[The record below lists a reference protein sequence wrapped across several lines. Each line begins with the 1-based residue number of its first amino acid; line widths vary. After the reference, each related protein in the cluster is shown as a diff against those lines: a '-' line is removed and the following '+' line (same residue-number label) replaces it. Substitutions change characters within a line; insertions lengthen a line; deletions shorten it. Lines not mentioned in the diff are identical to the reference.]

1 MLTAALT
8 LNKRLISLLAALLV
22 STSASAQTYD
32 PTLLTPQI
40 SGVPT
45 TMTPLN
51 LGDDN
56 TRQISLGF
64 EFEYWGQTFTD
75 VWVSSN
81 GFVSFESPANLC
93 CNGQPI
99 DQAQRNTIYAYWS
112 DLISYT
118 GNPYYSISEGY
129 ALFGWYGV
137 QEYGTNNS
145 NTFEIGLFSNGNIQ
159 FNYGSLSASGG
170 HDFTAGITGP
180 EADDNVPLF
189 YGRNPQFLQNQS
201 GLLTYGSPLPEEVEI
216 DCNATPLHP
225 SCPQVSI
232 PVTTGAPDPTESA
245 IESALEAAVDS
256 VEQAAMEETQEEVLI
271 EDIAEIEQVLE
282 TAQEA
287 LETAEELVE
296 ADVATETDELVA
308 DEEPVEEDVIEE
320 LVSERD
326 LEDLRPDP
334 ERLSPDELAALAVQA
349 SQDDK
354 LNDEPKEVEAL
365 AEQSPE
371 DDEVDD
377 QPEASEALEAQS
389 PENESVVDEIKVV
402 EELVAQGPEDESA
415 VDETEAME
423 TLASLELE
431 NPADAVEG
439 QDASSGVLEQEVSNQ
454 LVTAL
459 EESGQGMQSAF
470 FEEAAEVSQASAFE
484 SGSQSSQSFGSFQ
497 MRVDFGSST
506 SAVAGGGI
514 GAGVGSSPVE
524 SAISAA
530 GPMSMS
536 TTFEILSNAGGGTNA
551 APVAVSAS
559 SEKSENEMAEGQS
572 ETINEMGSVPAFN
585 AYRQVSLSDRADFY
599 AIRDIYRNR
608 RLRDANFEMYRMTQT
623 NDAKWREIVDA
634 QYK

>member
-40 SGVPT
+40 NGAPT

-56 TRQISLGF
+56 TRQVSLGF

-81 GFVSFESPANLC
+81 GFVSFQSGNHLC

-112 DLISYT
+112 DLISFT
-118 GNPYYSISEGY
+118 GNPYYRISEGS

-170 HDFTAGITGP
+170 RDFTAGITGP
-180 EADDNVPLF
+180 EADDNIPLF

-201 GLLTYGSPLPEEVEI
+201 GLLTYGSPIPDEVAI
-216 DCNATPLHP
+216 DCNATPMHP
-225 SCPQVSI
+225 SCPPVSMGI
-232 PVTTGAPDPTESA
+232 DVGAPDPTETA
-245 IESALEAAVDS
+245 TESALEAAVAS

-271 EDIAEIEQVLE
+271 EDIADIEQVLE

-287 LETAEELVE
+287 LETAEASLEAEETTE
-296 ADVATETDELVA
+296 ADEPVTDEEA
-308 DEEPVEEDVIEE
+308 VEEDAIEE
-320 LVSERD
+320 LVSEQG
-326 LEDLRPDP
+326 LEDIKSDD
-334 ERLSPDELAALAVQA
+334 ERLSLDELAALEAQGPK
-349 SQDDK
+349 DDK
-354 LNDEPKEVEAL
+354 VDEQTEDSEAL
-365 AEQSPE
+365 VTQSPE
-371 DDEVDD
+371 DDD
-377 QPEASEALEAQS
+377 A
-389 PENESVVDEIKVV
+389 VDEIS
-402 EELVAQGPEDESA
+402 ES
-415 VDETEAME
+415 EA
-423 TLASLELE
+423 LASLELDS
-431 NPADAVEG
+431 PANAVEG
-439 QDASSGVLEQEVSNQ
+439 QDASSDTLEQEASNQ
-454 LVTAL
+454 ISTAL
-459 EESGQGMQSAF
+459 EESGQEAQSAF

-524 SAISAA
+524 AAISAS

-536 TTFEILSNAGGGTNA
+536 TTFEILNNAGGGTNA

-623 NDAKWREIVDA
+623 NDAKWQEIVDA

>member
-1 MLTAALT
+1 MPRGLRMSNFALSRIKT
-8 LNKRLISLLAALLV
+8 YALQIILLACATPV
-22 STSASAQTYD
+22 CAQTYD
-32 PTLLTPQI
+32 PALITPQI
-40 SGVPT
+40 LGAPT

-56 TRQISLGF
+56 TRQVALGF

-81 GFVSFESPANLC
+81 GFVSFQSGNHLC

-118 GNPYYSISEGY
+118 GNPYYRLSDGS
-129 ALFGWYGV
+129 ALFGWYNV
-137 QEYGTNNS
+137 QEYGTNNL
-145 NTFEIGLFSNGNIQ
+145 NTFEIALFDNGNIQ
-159 FNYGSLSASGG
+159 FNYGSLSASGWR
-170 HDFTAGITGP
+170 DFTAGITGA
-180 EADDNVPLF
+180 EADQNVALF

-201 GLLTYGSPLPEEVEI
+201 GLLTYGSPIPDEVEI
-216 DCNATPLHP
+216 DCNATPMHP
-225 SCPQVSI
+225 SCPPISVAI
-232 PVTTGAPDPTESA
+232 DVGAPDPTETA
-245 IESALEAAVDS
+245 AETALEAAVAS

-271 EDIAEIEQVLE
+271 EDIADIEQVLE

-287 LETAEELVE
+287 LETAEASLE
-296 ADVATETDELVA
+296 AEATTETDEPVA
-308 DEEPVEEDVIEE
+308 DDEPVEEDVIEE
-320 LVSERD
+320 SVSEQD
-326 LEDLRPDP
+326 LQDLRPDE

-349 SQDDK
+349 SEDDK
-354 LNDEPKEVEAL
+354 VNDEPKEVEAL

-371 DDEVDD
+371 NDD
-377 QPEASEALEAQS
+377 S
-389 PENESVVDEIKVV
+389 VDEIS
-402 EELVAQGPEDESA
+402 ES
-415 VDETEAME
+415 EAM
-423 TLASLELE
+423 ASLELDG
-431 NPADAVEG
+431 PANAIEG
-439 QDASSGVLEQEVSNQ
+439 QDASSGTLEQEVSNQ

-459 EESGQGMQSAF
+459 EESGQDMQSAF

-524 SAISAA
+524 AAISAG
-530 GPMSMS
+530 GPVSMN
-536 TTFEILSNAGGGTNA
+536 TTFEILNNASGGAGA
-551 APVAVSAS
+551 APVTASAS
-559 SEKSENEMAEGQS
+559 SEKSESEMAEGQS
-572 ETINEMGSVPAFN
+572 ETIAEMGSVPAFN
-585 AYRQVSLSDRADFY
+585 AYRQVALSDRADFY

>member
-40 SGVPT
+40 NGAPA
-45 TMTPLN
+45 TMTPLY

-56 TRQISLGF
+56 TRQVALGF

-81 GFVSFESPANLC
+81 GFVSFQSPAHLC
-93 CNGQPI
+93 CNGRPI

-118 GNPYYSISEGY
+118 GNPYYRISEGS
-129 ALFGWYGV
+129 ALFGWYNV

-159 FNYGSLSASGG
+159 FNYGSLTASGWR
-170 HDFTAGITGP
+170 DFTAGITGP
-180 EADDNVPLF
+180 EADDNIPLF

-201 GLLTYGSPLPEEVEI
+201 GLLTYGSPIPEEVAI

-225 SCPQVSI
+225 SCPPVSI
-232 PVTTGAPDPTESA
+232 AIDVGAPDPTETA
-245 IESALEAAVDS
+245 TESALEAAVAS
-256 VEQAAMEETQEEVLI
+256 VELAAMEETQEEVLV
-271 EDIAEIEQVLE
+271 EDVADIEQVIE

-287 LETAEELVE
+287 LETADASVE
-296 ADVATETDELVA
+296 ADAATQA
-308 DEEPVEEDVIEE
+308 DEVVEDDALEE

-326 LEDLRPDP
+326 LEDLGRDE
-334 ERLSPDELAALAVQA
+334 ERLSPDEVAALAA
-349 SQDDK
+349 DGTD
-354 LNDEPKEVEAL
+354 
-365 AEQSPE
+365 
-371 DDEVDD
+371 
-377 QPEASEALEAQS
+377 
-389 PENESVVDEIKVV
+389 
-402 EELVAQGPEDESA
+402 SA
-415 VDETEAME
+415 I
-423 TLASLELE
+423 
-431 NPADAVEG
+431 EG
-439 QDASSGVLEQEVSNQ
+439 EDASSGELEQEASNQ
-454 LVTAL
+454 FATAL
-459 EESGQGMQSAF
+459 EEATGDMQD
-470 FEEAAEVSQASAFE
+470 ASFGDTA
-484 SGSQSSQSFGSFQ
+484 QSSQSSSFENNAQSSQGFGSFQ
-497 MRVDFGSST
+497 MRVDFGSGASGAT
-506 SAVAGGGI
+506 GGGNS
-514 GAGVGSSPVE
+514 GGVGSSPVDA
-524 SAISAA
+524 AISAA
-530 GPMSMS
+530 GPVSMN
-536 TTFEILSNAGGGTNA
+536 TTFEILNNIGGGTNA

>member
-32 PTLLTPQI
+32 PTLLPPEI
-40 SGVPT
+40 NGAPT

-56 TRQISLGF
+56 TRQVALGF

-81 GFVSFESPANLC
+81 GFVSFQSPANLC

-112 DLISYT
+112 DLISFT
-118 GNPYYSISEGY
+118 GNPYYRISEGS

-170 HDFTAGITGP
+170 RDFTAGITGP
-180 EADDNVPLF
+180 EAGDNIPLF

-201 GLLTYGSPLPEEVEI
+201 GLLTYGSPIPDEVAI
-216 DCNATPLHP
+216 DCNATPMHP
-225 SCPQVSI
+225 SCPPVSI
-232 PVTTGAPDPTESA
+232 AVDVGAPDPTETA
-245 IESALEAAVDS
+245 TESALEAAVAS
-256 VEQAAMEETQEEVLI
+256 VELAAMEETQEEVLI
-271 EDIAEIEQVLE
+271 EDIADIEQVLE

-287 LETAEELVE
+287 LETAEASLE
-296 ADVATETDELVA
+296 ADETTETDEPVA
-308 DEEPVEEDVIEE
+308 DEEAVEEDAIEE
-320 LVSERD
+320 LVSEQG
-326 LEDLRPDP
+326 LEDIKSDD
-334 ERLSPDELAALAVQA
+334 ERLSLDELAALEAQG
-349 SQDDK
+349 SKDDK
-354 LNDEPKEVEAL
+354 VDEQTEESEELVT
-365 AEQSPE
+365 QSPE
-371 DDEVDD
+371 DDD
-377 QPEASEALEAQS
+377 A
-389 PENESVVDEIKVV
+389 VDEISES
-402 EELVAQGPEDESA
+402 EE
-415 VDETEAME
+415 
-423 TLASLELE
+423 LASLELDS
-431 NPADAVEG
+431 PADAVEG
-439 QDASSGVLEQEVSNQ
+439 QDASSGTLEQEVSDQ
-454 LVTAL
+454 VATAL
-459 EESGQGMQSAF
+459 EESGQEAQSAF

-524 SAISAA
+524 AAISAS

-536 TTFEILSNAGGGTNA
+536 TTFEILNNAGGGTNA
-551 APVAVSAS
+551 APIAVSAS

-608 RLRDANFEMYRMTQT
+608 RLRDADFEMYRMTQT

>member
-32 PTLLTPQI
+32 PTLLPPQI
-40 SGVPT
+40 NGAPT

-56 TRQISLGF
+56 TRQVALGF

-81 GFVSFESPANLC
+81 GFVSFQSPANLC

-112 DLISYT
+112 DLISFT
-118 GNPYYSISEGY
+118 GNPYYRISEGS

-170 HDFTAGITGP
+170 RDFTAGITGP
-180 EADDNVPLF
+180 EAGDNIPLF

-201 GLLTYGSPLPEEVEI
+201 GLLTYGSPIPDEVAI
-216 DCNATPLHP
+216 DCNATPMHP
-225 SCPQVSI
+225 SCPPVSMGI
-232 PVTTGAPDPTESA
+232 DVGAPDPTETA
-245 IESALEAAVDS
+245 TESALEAAVAS

-287 LETAEELVE
+287 LETAEASLEAEETTE
-296 ADVATETDELVA
+296 ADEPVA
-308 DEEPVEEDVIEE
+308 DEETVEEDAIEE
-320 LVSERD
+320 LVSEQG
-326 LEDLRPDP
+326 LEDIKSDD
-334 ERLSPDELAALAVQA
+334 ERLSLDELAALEAQGPK
-349 SQDDK
+349 DDK
-354 LNDEPKEVEAL
+354 IDEQTEESEAL
-365 AEQSPE
+365 VTQSPE
-371 DDEVDD
+371 DDD
-377 QPEASEALEAQS
+377 A
-389 PENESVVDEIKVV
+389 VDEIS
-402 EELVAQGPEDESA
+402 ES
-415 VDETEAME
+415 EA
-423 TLASLELE
+423 LASLELDS
-431 NPADAVEG
+431 PADAVEG
-439 QDASSGVLEQEVSNQ
+439 QDASSGTLEQEVSDQ
-454 LVTAL
+454 VATAL
-459 EESGQGMQSAF
+459 EESGQEAQSAF

-506 SAVAGGGI
+506 SAVSGGGGI

-524 SAISAA
+524 AAISAA

-536 TTFEILSNAGGGTNA
+536 TTFEILNNVGGGSNA

-608 RLRDANFEMYRMTQT
+608 RLRDADFEMYRMTQT